1 MSRGKRTGSFI
12 FGTGRSACD
21 AARGTRYVA
30 CAVYELWRFLR
41 FIDNRGSLGCMKRR
55 VERFEDLIAWQR
67 QWTWQCRSMRCRA
80 VLDSHAILLCVIRSI
95 AQRFRFRPT
104 SPRVLSRGSRAEFH
118 RFLSIAKG
126 SCAEL
131 RTQIFLAQRIGYVDD
146 PSARLLLADA
156 EAAASVIGKLRM
168 TVAKQ
173 RATPLMPHAAYR
185 MP

>member
-1 MSRGKRTGSFI
+1 MDVAVQVYEVSRGPRFARD
-12 FGTGRSACD
+12 FALCD
-21 AARGTRYVA
+21 QIHRAAISVPSNIAEGFERG
-30 CAVYELWRFLR
+30 C
-41 FIDNRGSLGCMKRR
+41 
-55 VERFEDLIAWQR
+55 
-67 QWTWQCRSMRCRA
+67 
-80 VLDSHAILLCVIRSI
+80 
-95 AQRFRFRPT
+95 
-104 SPRVLSRGSRAEFH
+104 RAEFH

-126 SCAEL
+126 SYAEL